1 MKAKE
6 FVREAFDYNT
16 TLDSV
21 ASHLFT
27 NPYLLE
33 LIAYGFVKYGE
44 TVEDFTKNSKKWLNF
59 ASGMFKEIGYDK
71 ETHQV
76 YGVINYVDFVVVID
90 EAIIRSLKYVIDV
103 QKKYGLTVAY
113 HTSNGDR
120 VETTLSRFFEYVEK
134 QYPSIKDRYKGLG
147 ENSAKATLETM
158 MNPLT
163 RRIIRLTMT
172 DVEDLGRMFHTL
184 AGSGKD
190 DIRARK
196 ELLMNF
202 DFKPEMLDN

>member
-16 TLDSV
+16 TLDNV

-59 ASGMFKEIGYDK
+59 ASGIFKEIGYDK

-103 QKKYGLTVAY
+103 QKKYGLIVKYKYGNETI
-113 HTSNGDR
+113 T
-120 VETTLSRFFEYVEK
+120 TTLSKFFETI
-134 QYPSIKDRYKGLG
+134 QRSYPQIKDRYKGLG
-147 ENSAKATLETM
+147 SSDPAVVAEVV
-158 MNPLT
+158 MNPKT
-163 RRIIRLTMT
+163 RRIYRVTIDDIERTK
-172 DVEDLGRMFHTL
+172 ERMSVL
-184 AGSGKD
+184 IGKD
-190 DIRARK
+190 RDCAKQRK
-196 ELLMNF
+196 EMLLV
-202 DFKPEMLDN
+202 FKFTVADIDT